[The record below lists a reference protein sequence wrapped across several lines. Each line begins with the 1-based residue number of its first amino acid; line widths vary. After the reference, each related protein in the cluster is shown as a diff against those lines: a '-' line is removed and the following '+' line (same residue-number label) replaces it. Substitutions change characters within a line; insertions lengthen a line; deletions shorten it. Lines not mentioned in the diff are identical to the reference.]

1 MGKLLR
7 KLRQARGLSL
17 SELAKEFGVT
27 ESYLCR
33 LETEENIVPS
43 LPLAAR
49 MEAWDK
55 RLKASRWVP
64 QEPPS
69 SEAQQ
74 CA

>member
-17 SELAKEFGVT
+17 AELAKEFGVT

-33 LETEENIVPS
+33 LETEKDIIPS
-43 LPLAAR
+43 LPLAAK

-64 QEPPS
+64 
-69 SEAQQ
+69 EAPTAEAAQ